1 VTQDSSKANQDGP
14 KNATENAPEKLSDK
28 AVDHASEKKSPAP
41 KTAQAAPAAKVSKPA
56 DRVSVA
62 KTKPVG
68 RTNQVKVGLL
78 WVIVLLI
85 IVMVAGLG
93 YWQWQAQSQ
102 RAALTNDQSGQSD
115 NLQYWQQQQQVL
127 AKKLDALRLSNEV
140 ALDTMSVQQTNLEN
154 NQARMDEALVSA
166 LEAVAKNQLD
176 EGQALPQWELAEA
189 EYLLRLA
196 SQRLAMEQA
205 SESAVALLKAADIII
220 RDSEQ
225 VGTYG
230 IRRAI
235 AADLAAL
242 SLVPSVDVEGV
253 YASLAALSSLAAQL
267 TFIPPQS
274 DLTLVPKIVPINAQ
288 STAMPASVNTND
300 WAQSMWQ
307 GVKHVGANV
316 WGELRQLVK
325 VQSRAQEDQQLL
337 TPAAE
342 LLVRMRIEMALSQ
355 TQVALLRRQQ
365 TIYDQSLVSVKQ
377 LLGQYYRSSDLVSQA
392 ILTQIEILEKV
403 KVLVNMPNINGSLT
417 ALQAFISTL
426 HETPTEPLVGE

>member
-1 VTQDSSKANQDGP
+1 MTQDSSKANQDGP
-14 KNATENAPEKLSDK
+14 KNATENAPEKVSDK
-28 AVDHASEKKSPAP
+28 ALDHASEKKSPAP
-41 KTAQAAPAAKVSKPA
+41 KTAPAAKVSKPA
-56 DRVSVA
+56 DRASVA

-68 RTNQVKVGLL
+68 RTNQVKFGLL
-78 WVIVLLI
+78 WVIVLLL

-115 NLQYWQQQQQVL
+115 NLQYWQQQQQGL

-242 SLVPSVDVEGV
+242 SLDPSVDVEGV
-253 YASLAALSSLAAQL
+253 YASLAALSS
-267 TFIPPQS
+267 
-274 DLTLVPKIVPINAQ
+274 
-288 STAMPASVNTND
+288 
-300 WAQSMWQ
+300 
-307 GVKHVGANV
+307 
-316 WGELRQLVK
+316 
-325 VQSRAQEDQQLL
+325 
-337 TPAAE
+337 
-342 LLVRMRIEMALSQ
+342 
-355 TQVALLRRQQ
+355 
-365 TIYDQSLVSVKQ
+365 
-377 LLGQYYRSSDLVSQA
+377 
-392 ILTQIEILEKV
+392 
-403 KVLVNMPNINGSLT
+403 
-417 ALQAFISTL
+417 
-426 HETPTEPLVGE
+426 

>member
-1 VTQDSSKANQDGP
+1 MTQDSNKANQDGP
-14 KNATENAPEKLSDK
+14 ENATENAPEKVSDK
-28 AVDHASEKKSPAP
+28 ALDHASDKKPPAP
-41 KTAQAAPAAKVSKPA
+41 KTSQAAKVSKPA
-56 DRVSVA
+56 DRASVA
-62 KTKPVG
+62 KTKPVV
-68 RTNQVKVGLL
+68 RTNQAKVGLL
-78 WVIVLLI
+78 WVVVLLL
-85 IVMVAGLG
+85 IVMVVGLG

-102 RAALTNDQSGQSD
+102 RATLTNDQSGQSD

-140 ALDTMSVQQTNLEN
+140 ALNTMSAQQTNLEN
-154 NQARMDEALVSA
+154 NQTRMDGALVSA

-267 TFIPPQS
+267 TFIPPHS
-274 DLTLVPKIVPINAQ
+274 DLTLVPKIVPINVQ
-288 STAMPASVNTND
+288 STAMLASVNNSD

-307 GVKHVGANV
+307 GVKHVGAN
-316 WGELRQLVK
+316 
-325 VQSRAQEDQQLL
+325 
-337 TPAAE
+337 
-342 LLVRMRIEMALSQ
+342 
-355 TQVALLRRQQ
+355 
-365 TIYDQSLVSVKQ
+365 
-377 LLGQYYRSSDLVSQA
+377 
-392 ILTQIEILEKV
+392 
-403 KVLVNMPNINGSLT
+403 
-417 ALQAFISTL
+417 
-426 HETPTEPLVGE
+426 

>member
-1 VTQDSSKANQDGP
+1 MTQDSSKANQDGP
-14 KNATENAPEKLSDK
+14 KNATENAPEKVSDK
-28 AVDHASEKKSPAP
+28 ALDHASEKKSPAP

-56 DRVSVA
+56 DRASVA

-68 RTNQVKVGLL
+68 RTNQVKFGLL
-78 WVIVLLI
+78 WVIVLLL

-115 NLQYWQQQQQVL
+115 NLQYWQQQQQGL

-316 WGELRQLVK
+316 SVSYTHLR
-325 VQSRAQEDQQLL
+325 A
-337 TPAAE
+337 
-342 LLVRMRIEMALSQ
+342 
-355 TQVALLRRQQ
+355 
-365 TIYDQSLVSVKQ
+365 
-377 LLGQYYRSSDLVSQA
+377 
-392 ILTQIEILEKV
+392 
-403 KVLVNMPNINGSLT
+403 
-417 ALQAFISTL
+417 
-426 HETPTEPLVGE
+426 HET